1 MCVCAYTLVCICSY
15 VCTYMWRS
23 EVNAQCLTHSP
34 VYFLNFSFFP
44 KCQNSLKDNK
54 IINYLNLIGCSLFAL
69 QLLAITDSFIPLLIM
84 LTDRSYTYT
93 SYISIEEFY
102 KTSKKVNEAT
112 QNREVLL
119 METAGTSG

>member
-1 MCVCAYTLVCICSY
+1 MCVCIHTCLYMFICVY
-15 VCTYMWRS
+15 IHV
-23 EVNAQCLTHSP
+23 EVRGQCP
-34 VYFLNFSFFP
+34 VSDSQSSLLFKFFFFP
-44 KCQNSLKDNK
+44 KCQNSLNNNK

-102 KTSKKVNEAT
+102 KTSKKVNEAM